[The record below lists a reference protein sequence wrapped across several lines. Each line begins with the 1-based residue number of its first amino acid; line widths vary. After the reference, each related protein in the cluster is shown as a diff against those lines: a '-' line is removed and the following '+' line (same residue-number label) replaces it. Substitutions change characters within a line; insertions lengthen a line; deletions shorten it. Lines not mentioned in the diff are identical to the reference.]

1 MGQRPGCQ
9 EWLHLIPFIH
19 TQPPLP
25 PPRPSPA
32 QPPKCLPLGRL
43 SQLGWTSPCTWSHGC
58 RSAPQRGRDQENHS
72 AWGHGGAPKL
82 HHRSP
87 SEWGPPPRPVK
98 SPHGSLLHS
107 SLATGHCK
115 QPSSALPTNGQEVLA
130 GIINRPSPCL
140 CPRHLGSSEVV
151 PIHGGFF
158 DTLQIKL
165 QRGMRVGLW
174 AFSEVPNAEGE
185 GGAFRAQGVCP
196 GISGGL
202 LDGRRMCLGL
212 RPQI

>member
-1 MGQRPGCQ
+1 MDVRQGPCVTARSRGWDSGQAAGSGSTLFLSFTPNPRS
-9 EWLHLIPFIH
+9 
-19 TQPPLP
+19 P
-25 PPRPSPA
+25 PPFPPTA
-32 QPPKCLPLGRL
+32 QPPKYLPLGRL

-82 HHRSP
+82 HHWSP

-115 QPSSALPTNGQEVLA
+115 QPLSALPTNGQEVLA
-130 GIINRPSPCL
+130 GIINCPSPCL

-151 PIHGGFF
+151 PIHG
-158 DTLQIKL
+158 
-165 QRGMRVGLW
+165 VG
-174 AFSEVPNAEGE
+174 
-185 GGAFRAQGVCP
+185 GGV
-196 GISGGL
+196 
-202 LDGRRMCLGL
+202 
-212 RPQI
+212 